1 MQDRIRNLP
10 RELFLLLARL
20 WQRLL
25 QWSHLG
31 LMGLQKL
38 VTRLQAVNVP
48 RIPLSPLQWILAVY
62 LCFGLAYLV
71 ATPVFEAS
79 DEVWHFGMVEYI
91 IENHDLPVQT
101 LASRFEPNRQEGS
114 QPPLYYALS
123 AVVASAFDLSDIES
137 YRQYNPHAQTGV
149 PGSYGNKNMVLRDQP
164 VAPVRGTA
172 AAVYALRFISVLMG
186 LGTIWA
192 VYQCGRLASPQR
204 PVVAL
209 VAAAITAFNPMF
221 LFISSSVNND
231 NLVILLNSFAI
242 YYMLLTLRDGFK
254 PGRSL
259 LIALL
264 IALGALTKLSA
275 LALVPVIAIAA
286 LWVAY
291 KRKDWKGLITLG
303 AMMLGAW
310 AIFAGWW
317 YVRNLV
323 LYGELFGS
331 VTMANV
337 AGPRETPF
345 TLSTALSE
353 FEGFRRFYWG
363 IFGASNIQIGDL
375 FYALVDFVVLTSMF
389 GLMFLVAQLA
399 AIKDFRFAREELSRL
414 LFLLGVLL
422 VGMIGFFLWTAQTY
436 ATQGR
441 LLFPFF
447 AATSP
452 LLAAG
457 LIEVVW
463 WFLFFLSPPDRSFVQ
478 AGQAVAPEIL
488 SRGSAMPIYFLGFMA
503 LMIPF
508 GTIAPEYTP
517 PPTVDRL
524 PDGAQQVYAR
534 YGDVELIGYQYQDRR
549 YYPSEPVRVTL
560 YWNVL
565 SQSRE
570 DYSVSLALV
579 DRVGNAIGKV
589 DSYPGAGTLR
599 TTTWQPGKIY
609 EDRYVVQL
617 NPFLTGRYPFR
628 MQVGWWDFDTSKT
641 ILPSDAEQK
650 PMASVLLN
658 MGALVSQD
666 YQEDV
671 AGIYRFN
678 PERLEANEFRLS
690 EQDVPLVKLMGFG
703 FDRETSLLKLRWQAK
718 GTMEKDYR
726 AFAHVVMTP
735 DQPPLGQADVVP
747 ELPTH
752 YWRYD
757 EQFITVHALQYQE
770 PLPVGNYQLIV
781 GWYDPETFQRLVLP
795 RPADMAPETPPLTT
809 FRLFTFAVDETGT
822 IISPELDELEQQL
835 NLEQT
840 PEPTVE
846 STADTTLDGTGDAS
860 SVGTQEGTPP
870 AAIEKTGEA
879 MESATSQA
887 TSEIAPAGTT
897 DAVESMETTAEAAAT
912 EGS

>member
-1 MQDRIRNLP
+1 MQDQIQHRLRQISM
-10 RELFLLLARL
+10 LFARL
-20 WQRLL
+20 WQRLA
-25 QWSHLG
+25 QWLHLG
-31 LMGLQKL
+31 LMGLQKI
-38 VTRLQAVNVP
+38 VTRLQAINVP
-48 RIPLSPLQWILAVY
+48 RIPLSPVQWILLVY
-62 LCFGLAYLV
+62 FCFGLAYLV

-79 DEVWHFGMVEYI
+79 DEVWHFGM
-91 IENHDLPVQT
+91 IEHILERHDLPVQT
-101 LASRFEPNRQEGS
+101 LESRFEPYRQEGS

-123 AVVASAFDLSDIES
+123 AAVVSGFDLSDIDS

-149 PGSYGNKNMVLRDQP
+149 PGSYGNKNLVLHDQP

-172 AAVYALRFISVLMG
+172 AAVYVLRFLSLLMG

-204 PVVAL
+204 PVVGL

-221 LFISSSVNND
+221 LFISTSVNND

-242 YYMLLTLRDGFK
+242 YYMLITLRDGFK

-259 LIALL
+259 LIAVLV
-264 IALGALTKLSA
+264 ALGSLTKLSA
-275 LALVPVIAIAA
+275 LVLVPVIVVAA
-286 LWVAY
+286 LWIAY
-291 KRKDWKGLITLG
+291 KRKDWKGLVTLG
-303 AMMLGAW
+303 AMMLAAW
-310 AIFAGWW
+310 VVLAGWW
-317 YVRNLV
+317 YLRNVV

-331 VTMANV
+331 ATMANV
-337 AGPRETPF
+337 AGPREVAF

-363 IFGASNIQIGDL
+363 VFGASNIQIGDL

-389 GLMFLVAQLA
+389 GLIFLVAQLT

-422 VGMIGFFLWTAQTY
+422 VGMIAFFAWTAQTY

-488 SRGSAMPIYFLGFMA
+488 SRGSAMPVYFLGFMA

-508 GTIAPEYTP
+508 GTIAPEYAP
-517 PPTVDRL
+517 PSVVDRL

-549 YYPSEPVRVTL
+549 YFPSEPVRVTL

-565 SQSRE
+565 NQSRE

-579 DRVGNAIGKV
+579 DPVGNAIGKV

-599 TTTWQPGKIY
+599 TTTWQPGRIY
-609 EDRYVVQL
+609 EDRYVIQL
-617 NPFLTGRYPFR
+617 NPFLQGRFPFR
-628 MQVGWWDFDTSKT
+628 MQVGWWDFDTNKT

-658 MGALVSQD
+658 MGALVSPE

-671 AGIYRFN
+671 VGIYRFD
-678 PERLEANEFRLS
+678 PQRLETTDFRLG
-690 EQDVPLVKLMGFG
+690 EQDVPLVKLLGFG
-703 FDRETSLLKLRWQAK
+703 FDRETSVLKLRWQAK
-718 GTMEKDYR
+718 GTLEKDYT
-726 AFAHVVMTP
+726 AFAHIVTSP
-735 DQPPLGQADVVP
+735 DQPPLGQADVAP

-757 EQFITVHALQYQE
+757 ESFITVHPIAYHE

-795 RPADMAPETPPLTT
+795 RPVDAAPEAPPLTT
-809 FRLFTFAVDETGT
+809 FYLFSFAVDEQGNIVST
-822 IISPELDELEQQL
+822 ELDALEKQL
-835 NLEQT
+835 KLEAT
-840 PEPTVE
+840 PEPTSE
-846 STADTTLDGTGDAS
+846 ATAEATLDGTGEAIPVEVQGATLVPP
-860 SVGTQEGTPP
+860 VGTVEASTSEATNEAEP
-870 AAIEKTGEA
+870 A
-879 MESATSQA
+879 SATVEA
-887 TSEIAPAGTT
+887 AVAPEVTPEANAAVTSEP
-897 DAVESMETTAEAAAT
+897 
-912 EGS
+912 